1 MYMSGGTPIVK
12 VVLRNPLNYKDQI
25 DYTIRPYDT
34 AISRDWIVALK
45 KSLVS
50 KKHLEKNYC
59 FLGFPKT
66 ARNLSYLCNL

>member
-50 KKHLEKNYC
+50 KNILKKITVSWGFQKQLEI
-59 FLGFPKT
+59 
-66 ARNLSYLCNL
+66 